1 MDSSKFSP
9 ILYKPSLKTLPI
21 VFLLESEFFEDRLSS
36 SFPKF
41 YIPYCLLHRTGQV
54 AGIQVNSEG
63 EWFVLLFIPPRKS
76 DNKCFLNWVEN
87 SPDYFPEPCARG
99 GLGGGVWEQK
109 IVLIVYPGWRIYL
122 LLWGLCLNMLAFSL
136 PHRCPMVTLGSCPT

>member
-1 MDSSKFSP
+1 MQEMPLTQCCFFFLHNIFSSTSPCSQSSSMDSSKFSP

-63 EWFVLLFIPPRKS
+63 E
-76 DNKCFLNWVEN
+76 
-87 SPDYFPEPCARG
+87 
-99 GLGGGVWEQK
+99 
-109 IVLIVYPGWRIYL
+109 
-122 LLWGLCLNMLAFSL
+122 
-136 PHRCPMVTLGSCPT
+136 